1 MKLYYHPASTTC
13 RGIMLFAAE
22 HDLELDFELVDLF
35 AGAQLSPAFAAVNP
49 NCAVPVL
56 DDDGFR
62 LTECSAILK
71 YLADLTGSPSYP
83 QTLQARARVNEAMDW
98 FNTGLSHDL
107 CYGAA
112 YPQLLAHHRREDP
125 AAQAET
131 VRRGYERGAARLRVL
146 DTLLGRH
153 GGSFVCGKE
162 ISLADYL
169 GSAYVTL
176 AELIAFDFGPYP
188 NVRRWLAAMR
198 ARPHWDEVNAAFHGW
213 RSAALSQLEPEA
225 RLSA

>member
-22 HDLELDFELVDLF
+22 HDLAFELEHVDLF
-35 AGAQLSPAFAAVNP
+35 AGAQLSPVFAAVNP
-49 NCAVPVL
+49 NRAVPVL

-62 LTECSAILK
+62 LTEGSSILK
-71 YLADLTGSPSYP
+71 YLADLTGSSTYP
-83 QTLQARARVNEAMDW
+83 TSLRARARVNEAMDW

-107 CYGAA
+107 CYGAV
-112 YPQLLAHHRREDP
+112 YPQLLAHHRREHP

-146 DTLLGRH
+146 DGLLARH
-153 GGSFVCGKE
+153 AGDFVCGDE

-176 AELIAFDFGPYP
+176 AELIAFDFEPYP
-188 NVRRWLAAMR
+188 NVRRWLAVMR

-213 RSAALSQLEPEA
+213 RSAALAQPEPEA